1 MKRGTIALLLGVLLF
16 CPALPSLAQDAEKID
31 TKVWRGIQLQN
42 ERGEKVPLDKLRRP
56 VTFMVLWASWCK
68 PCIHHLPDVQALEKR
83 VAQDKSVRIL
93 VVNVD
98 GPEMPTKDVRKI
110 LQKKVP
116 GLTLYRDPQKQ
127 LMKAILK
134 PANLVESLP
143 LTAVLNKQGQ
153 LGAMIGAADLDQ
165 RKQLKDWVE
174 WIGEAKRGELPD
186 SRRLPVLKLTPKPP
200 TPVSP
205 EGEIVNMD
213 YPKDMPAAELAKEM
227 QQVRLSWKKRYAYLT
242 PEQVETLIHEIEN
255 QKSRALKTRRSSV
268 FPPIGRP
275 DRP

>member
-1 MKRGTIALLLGVLLF
+1 MKRGTIAFLLGVLLF
-16 CPALPSLAQDAEKID
+16 CPALPALAQAVEKID

-68 PCIHHLPDVQALEKR
+68 PCIHHLPDVQALKKR

-165 RKQLKDWVE
+165 QKQLKDWME

-186 SRRLPVLKLTPKPP
+186 SRRLPVVQLTPKPP

-205 EGEIVNMD
+205 EGEIINMD
-213 YPKDMPAAELAKEM
+213 YPKDITAAKLAKEM
-227 QQVRLSWKKRYAYLT
+227 QQARLSWKKRYPHLT
-242 PEQVETLIHEIEN
+242 PKQVETLIHEIEN
-255 QKSRALKTRRSSV
+255 QVRKSGWVEVKI
-268 FPPIGRP
+268 PGPE
-275 DRP
+275 D